1 MAYRDSLDSDHLR
14 LLRPVS
20 LSHGKLHFSVI
31 TVRRA
36 AVQYHNPS
44 EIICLDGQPFPV
56 RPNLWSCLYYL
67 GLASRHTEWEYLWID
82 AICINQAN
90 DAERNSQVRCMDQTY
105 RSATCVSVWLGLI
118 PLPEGLPRNTLAPI
132 KTLESDGFDWRESML
147 ELASRP
153 YWTRFWVIQECLLG
167 LEVEL
172 YCSDNRIRW
181 FDFQHILCTEADV
194 NDKAGSY
201 PALPLIM
208 SRTID
213 RYPELMQPLYDLLV
227 AHHRAECKETRD
239 RVFALLG
246 LVKPE
251 ERRMLG
257 RFFPDYAMAEEHVLI
272 ITLAHL
278 TQYRFELAY
287 RDRQPI
293 TPDSEEIFL
302 GLGVKSKTR
311 RRALLRRAKWL
322 DYCDWDTQLPQL
334 LTLRDQEEQDLGS
347 AYLEEAEEETEV
359 FEDASVRPGGAQA
372 MIFLLFALAVAVV
385 WYAFRL

>member
-1 MAYRDSLDSDHLR
+1 MAYRESLDSDHLR

-20 LSHGKLHFSVI
+20 LSHGNLHFSVI
-31 TVRRA
+31 TVNRA
-36 AVQYHNPS
+36 AVQYHKYRAVSYTWGDGSPS
-44 EIICLDGQPFPV
+44 EIIFLDGQPFPV

-67 GLASRHTEWEYLWID
+67 GLASRHTEWEYLWVD

-90 DAERNSQVRCMDQTY
+90 DAERNSQVRCMDETY
-105 RSATCVSVWLGLI
+105 RSAACVSVWLGLI
-118 PLPEGLPRNTLAPI
+118 PLPEGLPRNTLAPV

-167 LEVEL
+167 SEVEL

-181 FDFQHILCTEADV
+181 FDFQEILCTEADV
-194 NDKAGSY
+194 NEFPQSDD
-201 PALPLIM
+201 L
-208 SRTID
+208 D
-213 RYPELMQPLYDLLV
+213 PE
-227 AHHRAECKETRD
+227 E
-239 RVFALLG
+239 
-246 LVKPE
+246 PE
-251 ERRMLG
+251 ERRMLS

-272 ITLAHL
+272 ITIAHL

-287 RDRQPI
+287 GDRQPI

-322 DYCDWDTQLPQL
+322 DYCDWDAQLPQL

-347 AYLEEAEEETEV
+347 AYLEEAEEETEA
-359 FEDASVRPGGAQA
+359 FEDASLSPWSGMR
-372 MIFLLFALAVAVV
+372 FASHKLMAFELVV
-385 WYAFRL
+385 